1 MLKMFRRLQIAK
13 AVSAILKPTDVTNGV
28 VIYGSQYSGNP
39 ATNAFDGNNATTWAV
54 NTNTVTNSWAG
65 INYGQNVSVNKATV
79 RVGNAVQLKGYVVEF
94 SADGITWYTAATVTG
109 IVIWNGT
116 AGNPDVVTFQMQT
129 AKYWR
134 VRITSSSN
142 LGNLEIAEIKFEYQ

>member
-1 MLKMFRRLQIAK
+1 MLKMFRRSHIAK

-79 RVGNAVQLKGYVVEF
+79 RVGNAVQLHSYVVEF
-94 SADGITWYTAATVTG
+94 SNDGVTWYNAATVTG
-109 IVIWNGT
+109 LVVFNGT
-116 AGNPDVVTFQMQT
+116 AGNPNTTTFTTQT

-134 VRITSSSN
+134 IRITGSSN
-142 LGNLEIAEIKFEYQ
+142 LGNLEIAELKFEYQ